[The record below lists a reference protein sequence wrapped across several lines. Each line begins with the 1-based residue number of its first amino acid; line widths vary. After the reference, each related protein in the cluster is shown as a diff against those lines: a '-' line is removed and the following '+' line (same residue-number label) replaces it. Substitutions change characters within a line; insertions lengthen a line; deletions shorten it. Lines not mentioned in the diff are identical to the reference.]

1 MNIAVRDR
9 ILLHLS
15 QEDHQADRF
24 VVTATLTRPGIAE
37 ACAQHPPNVSRAM
50 RGLLRDRY
58 VSEHSRSIKG
68 DDRRQKTWQLTDSG
82 REFAAKRSDELAQIK
97 ILIRDA
103 KGTLLEVESWEA
115 SKRLEADLS
124 LLQVFM
130 DPFLISQ

>member
-9 ILLHLS
+9 ILLHLL
-15 QEDHQADRF
+15 QEDYQADRF

-82 REFAAKRSDELAQIK
+82 RELVAKRMTSSQIFRAQNMA
-97 ILIRDA
+97 RDCL
-103 KGTLLEVESWEA
+103 KTWYKSCN
-115 SKRLEADLS
+115 
-124 LLQVFM
+124 
-130 DPFLISQ
+130 